1 MSSVHMMEYLWN
13 IFNQINQ
20 SKSHYTCTFSTNSFC
35 SVFTVITI
43 FIGVTLTGADAPEY
57 VIYILAAYVAYQ
69 LLIELIL
76 EFHECFVVRIN
87 EGLLI
92 SKCLEKKTS
101 EMFRSLEFSTIVIWL
116 WMFFMT
122 CVITF
127 QLLLLILPLDQY
139 CL

>member
-1 MSSVHMMEYLWN
+1 MSSVHIWWY
-13 IFNQINQ
+13 IYQ

-35 SVFTVITI
+35 SVFSVITI

-92 SKCLEKKTS
+92 SKCLNNKNS
-101 EMFRSLEFSTIVIWL
+101 SMFRSLEFSTIFIWL
-116 WMFFMT
+116 WMLLFFMT

-127 QLLLLILPLDQY
+127 QLLLLILTLD
-139 CL
+139 